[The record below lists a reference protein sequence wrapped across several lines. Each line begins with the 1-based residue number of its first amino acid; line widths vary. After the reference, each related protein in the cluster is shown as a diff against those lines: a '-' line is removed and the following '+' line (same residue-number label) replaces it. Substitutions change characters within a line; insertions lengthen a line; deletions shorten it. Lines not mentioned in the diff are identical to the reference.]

1 MKIKEYIAKII
12 ANGNHI
18 EELSDMFDDA
28 IIKLKEYN
36 PECYKKYKLKLLGM
50 ANNYKFDKD
59 SAKEIVEDMKPLGEV
74 WTMSTT
80 NSIKSQYGIN
90 ADDYDFYIVI
100 NSLVNDY
107 YNIISKDDVE
117 IYVKM
122 ANAFINDED
131 AKKDKVWTY
140 FNTIP
145 KED

>member
-1 MKIKEYIAKII
+1 
-12 ANGNHI
+12 
-18 EELSDMFDDA
+18 
-28 IIKLKEYN
+28 
-36 PECYKKYKLKLLGM
+36 
-50 ANNYKFDKD
+50 
-59 SAKEIVEDMKPLGEV
+59 
-74 WTMSTT
+74 MSTT

>member
-1 MKIKEYIAKII
+1 
-12 ANGNHI
+12 
-18 EELSDMFDDA
+18 
-28 IIKLKEYN
+28 
-36 PECYKKYKLKLLGM
+36 M

-59 SAKEIVEDMKPLGEV
+59 TAREIVEDMKPLGEV